1 MMPHLL
7 INAVASIFM
16 VSIFLLDK
24 KGHFFYI
31 ICVIIYI
38 HINSLKLNL
47 RRYDSGAVYRCYFS
61 VLKHCLR
68 SIYDLRR

>member
-1 MMPHLL
+1 MPHFL
-7 INAVASIFM
+7 INAVASMFM

-24 KGHFFYI
+24 KWHFFYVI
-31 ICVIIYI
+31 YVIIYI

-61 VLKHCLR
+61 VLKCYLR
-68 SIYDLRR
+68 SIYDFRR

>member
-24 KGHFFYI
+24 K
-31 ICVIIYI
+31 
-38 HINSLKLNL
+38 
-47 RRYDSGAVYRCYFS
+47 
-61 VLKHCLR
+61 
-68 SIYDLRR
+68 